1 MDTIKIRSQTMPDK
15 RITQIVR
22 NTFKLEGFRG
32 FYKGLIAPML
42 TTGVTNA
49 IFFGV
54 HFNTL
59 QSIRN
64 HFDSHPDQQCEG
76 ILSYPMWHWDEFF
89 SGAFAGAMN
98 TIVSAP
104 VEAVKTRMQA
114 NAGKYSLHVHKM
126 SSMLHYCYIIHT
138 KSLHVL
144 LLISAS
150 EQFPG
155 SPFIRISKGSVL

>member
-126 SSMLHYCYIIHT
+126 SSMLHHSYEKFTCVAPHLSI
-138 KSLHVL
+138 
-144 LLISAS
+144 
-150 EQFPG
+150 
-155 SPFIRISKGSVL
+155 